1 MSLASKVFRAA
12 RGLAHAVMNGVLK
25 LLGVGGRV
33 DQQGLVGD
41 LEGFGCGGLVGAGVN
56 GGERTGS

>member
-1 MSLASKVFRAA
+1 
-12 RGLAHAVMNGVLK
+12 MNGVLK

-41 LEGFGCGGLVGAGVN
+41 LEGFGCGGLVGA
-56 GGERTGS
+56 RAGSG

>member
-1 MSLASKVFRAA
+1 LASKVFRAA

-41 LEGFGCGGLVGAGVN
+41 LEGFGCGGLVGA
-56 GGERTGS
+56 RAGSG